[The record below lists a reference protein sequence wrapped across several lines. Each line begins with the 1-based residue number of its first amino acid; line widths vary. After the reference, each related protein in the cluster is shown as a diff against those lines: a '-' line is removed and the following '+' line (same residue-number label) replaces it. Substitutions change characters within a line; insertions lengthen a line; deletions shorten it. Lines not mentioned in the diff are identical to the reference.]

1 MLPST
6 RTPSFGPGLGL
17 LSCRRSVVFHESI
30 VEYGDEIIV
39 AVQDAVNAVKARARS
54 PPQPTQLYYY
64 HTRFGRRALKCRSP
78 SRWTTAQGNFRC
90 RN

>member
-39 AVQDAVNAVKARARS
+39 AVQDAVNTVKARARS
-54 PPQPTQLYYY
+54 
-64 HTRFGRRALKCRSP
+64 
-78 SRWTTAQGNFRC
+78 